1 MQLLLLSNAKRE
13 GMAYLEHATT
23 YLREFFGSGVK
34 EILFVPFARV
44 NERYDEFV
52 DQVRPVFASIGVSV
66 RGIHTAPDPIVAINA
81 AEAIVVGG
89 GNTWKLLRDLHERHL
104 LVPIRN
110 RVLIGTP
117 YAGWSAGANIACPT
131 LMTTN
136 DMPICNPG
144 SFEALALVPF
154 QINPHY
160 LHGNPPGFKGETREE
175 RILEFSTLH
184 PGVWTVGLREGTGL
198 IVGDGAL
205 RLVGDAPCRV
215 FGHGFAPRELTA
227 QDDFGFLLGSADSAR

>member
-13 GMAYLEHATT
+13 GMAYLEHATI
-23 YLREFFGSGVK
+23 YLREFFGASVN

-52 DQVRPVFASIGVSV
+52 DQVRPVFAAIGLSV
-66 RGIHTAPDPIVAINA
+66 KGIHTVPDPIAAANG
-81 AEAIVVGG
+81 AEAIVIGG
-89 GNTWKLLRDLHERHL
+89 GNTWKLLRDLREMNL

-110 RVLIGTP
+110 RVLTGAP

-144 SFEALALVPF
+144 SFGALGLVPF

-175 RILEFSTLH
+175 RISEFSALH
-184 PGVWTVGLREGTGL
+184 PGVWTAGLREGTGL
-198 IVGDGAL
+198 IVEDGAV

-215 FGHGFAPRELTA
+215 FRHGLAPRELTA
-227 QDDFGFLLGSADSAR
+227 QDDFGFLMDSADSSR